1 MVKGDFQLDTR
12 YTLVLRDAEGNV
24 RPCTV
29 YVFRIYDAFMIAR
42 PAGGDALLRK
52 IPLPDVVRIVAAH
65 PVARPERY
73 MVPAA
78 LLEEKTWH
86 DRDVMSHYATSPAR
100 GK

>member
-1 MVKGDFQLDTR
+1 MDKSDFQPDTR
-12 YTLVLRDAEGNV
+12 CTLVLRDAEGNV

-52 IPLPDVVRIVAAH
+52 IAYPDVVRIVSAD
-65 PVARPERY
+65 PVAPADRF

-78 LLEEKTWH
+78 LLEEETWR

>member
-1 MVKGDFQLDTR
+1 MDKSNFQPDTR
-12 YTLVLRDAEGNV
+12 YTLVLRDAGGNV

-29 YVFRIYDAFMIAR
+29 YVFRMYDAFMIAR

-52 IPLPDVVRIVAAH
+52 IAYSDVVRIVAAH
-65 PVARPERY
+65 PVAPHERY

-78 LLEEKTWH
+78 LLEEKIWR

>member
-1 MVKGDFQLDTR
+1 MDKSDFQPDTR
-12 YTLVLRDAEGNV
+12 CTLALRDAGGTV

-29 YVFRIYDAFMIAR
+29 YVFRVYDAFMIAR

-52 IPLPDVVRIVAAH
+52 IPYPEVVKIVAAH
-65 PVARPERY
+65 PVALPERY

-78 LLEEKTWH
+78 LLEEKIWRE
-86 DRDVMSHYATSPAR
+86 RDFMSHYATSPAR